1 MISYLIASV
10 NPSVKVSDND
20 YVGPAYVGFGVP
32 TVQKT
37 STDAWDVD
45 AQNRLWI
52 ESERLTGVK
61 FL

>member
-1 MISYLIASV
+1 M